1 MSAAVINIDDLR
13 RPARMQR
20 KPGDLQ
26 ELRKDFFNSFYLQ
39 PSSNLPRR
47 NGMTVTHVLL
57 EDTLGETKTLCGL
70 RVPAWW
76 DDLHMD
82 TWQNV
87 NFSADG
93 RGVTCRFCR
102 AKSKRVEL
110 PEAA

>member
-1 MSAAVINIDDLR
+1 
-13 RPARMQR
+13 
-20 KPGDLQ
+20 
-26 ELRKDFFNSFYLQ
+26 
-39 PSSNLPRR
+39 
-47 NGMTVTHVLL
+47 MTVTHVLL